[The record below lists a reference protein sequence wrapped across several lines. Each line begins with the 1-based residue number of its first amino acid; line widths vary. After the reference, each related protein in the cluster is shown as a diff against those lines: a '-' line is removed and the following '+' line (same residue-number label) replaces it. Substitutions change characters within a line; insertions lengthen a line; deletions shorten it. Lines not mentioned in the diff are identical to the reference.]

1 MIKDVLTIV
10 IPCKNEENYIIETLA
25 SIHKQIGIEGTR
37 IIIADAFST
46 DNTRARIELFANYTK
61 TINIEII
68 DGGFVS
74 YGRNLG
80 ANLAQ
85 TKLVLFIDADTILY
99 EDDIITKSVDY
110 MLSAKYD
117 ILTCKIRS
125 NSKSIMSKIFFK
137 SFYTIQRLLPET
149 FSTGVYMMVRKS
161 DFVRL
166 GGFDETLHQSE
177 DYFYSR
183 NYKKSKF
190 KILNRFAGQDD
201 RRFKKMGYIGMLKLL
216 ISNYIN
222 RNNISHFQKDTN
234 YWN

>member
-10 IPCKNEENYIIETLA
+10 IPCKNEEDYIIETLA
-25 SIHKQIGIEGTR
+25 SIHKQIGIEGTKV
-37 IIIADAFST
+37 IIADAFST
-46 DNTRARIELFANYTK
+46 DHTRARIKLFANYTK
-61 TINIEII
+61 SINIEIV

-80 ANLAQ
+80 ATLAQ
-85 TKLVLFIDADTILY
+85 TKLVLFMDADTILF
-99 EDDIITKSVDY
+99 ENDIISKSVNY
-110 MLSAKYD
+110 MLTAKYD
-117 ILTCKIRS
+117 ILTCKIKS

-137 SFYTIQRLLPET
+137 SFYAIQKLLPET

-161 DFVRL
+161 DWARL

-190 KILNRFAGQDD
+190 KILNRFVGQDD

-216 ISNYIN
+216 IGNYIN
-222 RNNISHFQKDTN
+222 RNNKSHFQKDTN